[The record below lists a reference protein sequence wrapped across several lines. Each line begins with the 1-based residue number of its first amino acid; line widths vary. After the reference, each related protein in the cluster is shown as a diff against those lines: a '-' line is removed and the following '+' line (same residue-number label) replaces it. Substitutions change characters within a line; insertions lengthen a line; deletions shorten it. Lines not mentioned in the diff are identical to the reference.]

1 MNCMNIRGYVKTVFE
16 QEKPLKFLVSR
27 ILIRSK
33 LCKLFIIKQKNY
45 NLRFDPV
52 SSSGALWINPNYYH
66 SVNVFF
72 SDYLKKGDK
81 VIDIGANIGTVT
93 IEASKKIGDSGKV
106 YSIEPHPQIYKYFIG
121 NIRLNRLKNVKTFN
135 FALGNKDGTIFFS
148 DKHSDDQ
155 NSIITNKNGIKI
167 KLKKL
172 DDLEINEDFIDLII
186 LDAIGYEKFVVEGG
200 KDILKRTK
208 CVHFPVLEKF
218 FKNFDYTYKDIFK
231 IIENIGFKIYE
242 FSEDRKISLVP
253 ENYKA
258 DDNRTITTLLG
269 IRDLSDF
276 LERTNYS
283 LQN

>member
-1 MNCMNIRGYVKTVFE
+1 MK
-16 QEKPLKFLVSR
+16 
-27 ILIRSK
+27 
-33 LCKLFIIKQKNY
+33 
-45 NLRFDPV
+45 
-52 SSSGALWINPNYYH
+52 H
-66 SVNVFF
+66 
-72 SDYLKKGDK
+72 LKK
-81 VIDIGANIGTVT
+81 
-93 IEASKKIGDSGKV
+93 IENSGKV

-148 DKHSDDQ
+148 NKHSDDQ
-155 NSIITNKNGIKI
+155 NSIITNKNGIRV

-231 IIENIGFKIYE
+231 IIENLGF
-242 FSEDRKISLVP
+242 
-253 ENYKA
+253 N
-258 DDNRTITTLLG
+258 
-269 IRDLSDF
+269 
-276 LERTNYS
+276 
-283 LQN
+283 

>member
-1 MNCMNIRGYVKTVFE
+1 MDINGYVKTVFE
-16 QEKPLKFLVSR
+16 QKKPLKFLASR

-45 NLRFDPV
+45 NLRFYPV
-52 SSSGALWINPNYYH
+52 PFLGALWINPNYQYA
-66 SVNVFF
+66 VYVFLN
-72 SDYLKKGDK
+72 DYLKRGDK
-81 VIDIGANIGTVT
+81 VIDIGANVGTVT
-93 IEASKKIGDSGKV
+93 LESSKKIENSGKV

-121 NIRLNRLKNVKTFN
+121 NVRLNRLKNVKTFN
-135 FALGNKDGTIFFS
+135 FALGNKDGIAFLS

-155 NSIITNKNGIKI
+155 NSIITNENGISV

-186 LDAIGYEKFVVEGG
+186 LDTIGYEKFIVEGG
-200 KDILKRTK
+200 KDIFKRTK

-231 IIENIGFKIYE
+231 ILEDIGFKIYE
-242 FSEDRKISLVP
+242 FTEDRKISLVP
-253 ENYKA
+253 DNYKP
-258 DDNRTITTLLG
+258 NETQTITDFLA
-269 IRDLSDF
+269 IRDLPDF

-283 LQN
+283 LQS

>member
-1 MNCMNIRGYVKTVFE
+1 M
-16 QEKPLKFLVSR
+16 
-27 ILIRSK
+27 
-33 LCKLFIIKQKNY
+33 
-45 NLRFDPV
+45 
-52 SSSGALWINPNYYH
+52 
-66 SVNVFF
+66 
-72 SDYLKKGDK
+72 
-81 VIDIGANIGTVT
+81 
-93 IEASKKIGDSGKV
+93 
-106 YSIEPHPQIYKYFIG
+106 
-121 NIRLNRLKNVKTFN
+121 
-135 FALGNKDGTIFFS
+135 
-148 DKHSDDQ
+148 
-155 NSIITNKNGIKI
+155 IKI
-167 KLKKL
+167 QLSQIKKL

>member
-1 MNCMNIRGYVKTVFE
+1 MDIDGYVKTVFE
-16 QEKPLKFLVSR
+16 QEKPLKFLASR

-45 NLRFDPV
+45 NLRFYPIPFL
-52 SSSGALWINPNYYH
+52 GALWINPNYQH
-66 SVNVFF
+66 TANVFF
-72 SDYLKKGDK
+72 GDYLKKGDK
-81 VIDIGANIGTVT
+81 VIDIGANVGAVT
-93 IEASKKIGDSGKV
+93 LESSKKIENSGKV

-121 NIRLNRLKNVKTFN
+121 NVRLNRLKNVKTFN
-135 FALGNKDGTIFFS
+135 FALGNKDGIAFLS

-155 NSIITNKNGIKI
+155 NSIITNENGIRV

-186 LDAIGYEKFVVEGG
+186 LDTIGYEKFIVEGG
-200 KDILKRTK
+200 KDIFKRTK

-231 IIENIGFKIYE
+231 ILEDIGFKIYE
-242 FSEDRKISLVP
+242 FTEDRKISLVP
-253 ENYKA
+253 DNYKP
-258 DDNRTITTLLG
+258 NETQTITDFLA
-269 IRDLSDF
+269 IRDLPDF

-283 LQN
+283 LQS

>member
-1 MNCMNIRGYVKTVFE
+1 MNIRGYVKTVFE

-45 NLRFDPV
+45 NLRFYPV
-52 SSSGALWINPNYYH
+52 PFLGTLWINPNYQH
-66 SVNVFF
+66 TANVFF

-81 VIDIGANIGTVT
+81 VVDIGANIGTVT
-93 IEASKKIGDSGKV
+93 IEASKKIENSGKV

-121 NIRLNRLKNVKTFN
+121 NVRLNKLKNVKTFN
-135 FALGNKDGTIFFS
+135 FALGNKGGVAFLL

-155 NSIITNKNGIKI
+155 NSIITNKNGIRV

-242 FSEDRKISLVP
+242 FSEDRKILLVP

-258 DDNRTITTLLG
+258 DDNRANTDLLA
-269 IRDLSDF
+269 IRDLPDF

>member
-1 MNCMNIRGYVKTVFE
+1 MDINGYVKTVFE
-16 QEKPLKFLVSR
+16 QKKPLKFLASR

-45 NLRFDPV
+45 NLRFYPV
-52 SSSGALWINPNYYH
+52 PFLGALWINPNYQYA
-66 SVNVFF
+66 VYVFLN
-72 SDYLKKGDK
+72 DYLKRGDK
-81 VIDIGANIGTVT
+81 VIDIGANVGAVT
-93 IEASKKIGDSGKV
+93 LESSKKIENSGKV

-121 NIRLNRLKNVKTFN
+121 NVRLNRLKNVKTFN
-135 FALGNKDGTIFFS
+135 FALGNKDGIAFLS

-155 NSIITNKNGIKI
+155 NSIITNENGISV

-186 LDAIGYEKFVVEGG
+186 LDTIGYEKFIVEGG
-200 KDILKRTK
+200 KDIFKRTK

-231 IIENIGFKIYE
+231 ILEDIGFKIYE
-242 FSEDRKISLVP
+242 FTEDRKISLVP
-253 ENYKA
+253 DNYKP
-258 DDNRTITTLLG
+258 NETQTITDFLA
-269 IRDLSDF
+269 IRDLPDF

-283 LQN
+283 LQS

>member
-1 MNCMNIRGYVKTVFE
+1 MNIRGYVKTVFE

-52 SSSGALWINPNYYH
+52 SSSGALWINPNYH
-66 SVNVFF
+66 RPANVFF

-155 NSIITNKNGIKI
+155 NSIITNKNGIKV

-242 FSEDRKISLVP
+242 FTEDRKISLVS

>member
-1 MNCMNIRGYVKTVFE
+1 MNIRGYVKTVFE
-16 QEKPLKFLVSR
+16 QEKPLKFVVSR

-52 SSSGALWINPNYYH
+52 SSSGALWINPNYYRPA
-66 SVNVFF
+66 NVFF

-148 DKHSDDQ
+148 NKHSDDQ
-155 NSIITNKNGIKI
+155 NSIITNKNGIKV

-231 IIENIGFKIYE
+231 IIENLGFKIYE
-242 FSEDRKISLVP
+242 FTEDRKISLVS

>member
-1 MNCMNIRGYVKTVFE
+1 MDIDGYVKTVFE
-16 QEKPLKFLVSR
+16 QKKPLKFLASR

-45 NLRFDPV
+45 NLRFYPV
-52 SSSGALWINPNYYH
+52 PFLGALWINPNYQYA
-66 SVNVFF
+66 VYVFLN
-72 SDYLKKGDK
+72 DYLKRGDK
-81 VIDIGANIGTVT
+81 VIDIGANVGTVT
-93 IEASKKIGDSGKV
+93 LESSKKIENSGKV

-121 NIRLNRLKNVKTFN
+121 NVRLNRLKNVKTFN
-135 FALGNKDGTIFFS
+135 FALGNKDGIAFLS

-155 NSIITNKNGIKI
+155 NSIITNENGISV

-186 LDAIGYEKFVVEGG
+186 LDTIGYEKFIVEGG
-200 KDILKRTK
+200 KDIFKRTK

-231 IIENIGFKIYE
+231 ILEDIGFKIYE
-242 FSEDRKISLVP
+242 FTEDRKISLVP
-253 ENYKA
+253 DNYKP
-258 DDNRTITTLLG
+258 NETQTITDFLA
-269 IRDLSDF
+269 IRDLPDF

-283 LQN
+283 LQS

>member
-1 MNCMNIRGYVKTVFE
+1 MNIRGYVKTVFE
-16 QEKPLKFLVSR
+16 QEKPLKFVVSR

-52 SSSGALWINPNYYH
+52 SSSGALWINPNYYRPA
-66 SVNVFF
+66 NVFF

-148 DKHSDDQ
+148 NKHSDDQ
-155 NSIITNKNGIKI
+155 NSIITNKNGIKV

-231 IIENIGFKIYE
+231 IIENLGFKIYE
-242 FSEDRKISLVP
+242 FTEDRKISLVS

-269 IRDLSDF
+269 IRDLYDF

>member
-1 MNCMNIRGYVKTVFE
+1 MNIRGYVKTVFE

-52 SSSGALWINPNYYH
+52 SSSGALWINPNYYRPA
-66 SVNVFF
+66 NVFF

-148 DKHSDDQ
+148 NKHSDDQ
-155 NSIITNKNGIKI
+155 NSIITNKNGIKV

-231 IIENIGFKIYE
+231 IIENLGFKIYE
-242 FSEDRKISLVP
+242 FTEDRKISLVS